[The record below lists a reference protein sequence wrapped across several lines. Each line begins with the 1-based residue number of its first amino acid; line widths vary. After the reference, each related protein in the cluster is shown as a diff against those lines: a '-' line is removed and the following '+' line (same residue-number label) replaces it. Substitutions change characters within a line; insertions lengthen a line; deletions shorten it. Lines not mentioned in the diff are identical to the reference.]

1 MNKIGNQV
9 YDLICSIFHTEK
21 DSFEKRNKK
30 WEDFLQRGY
39 TSESVV
45 NFLNDPNEESFHDK
59 DYLLHKILSE
69 EFSEANY
76 FFTEIFEKYLGSE
89 NVKDNISSSTL
100 TFRNESIH
108 FSNIIRLCEK
118 NSILKDVVYK
128 GSDPFIEYLLEWI
141 IGHLEG
147 GNKEIKNTV
156 YELLNKESVFKKY
169 ILARENNILV
179 EYIAQF
185 PSDNINLKTYNVL
198 KLRLPELYN
207 RKNKHGVLD
216 TMTRTKVESL
226 NYIRFNAEGKRF
238 RIIEDLPLTMKISS
252 EPDNIVS
259 WIDDAIFY
267 RLNISDNTFYDL
279 MFALLSSSIKE
290 MMPDGL
296 RKKEVEVK
304 FTIQHEIRKKVND
317 YFFKKGSES
326 GEKEIITLIEH
337 PLLDSQAIKNF
348 CLVDEMINGGYLDK
362 SYKEEVISRIEKRM
376 LLEKMNN
383 NFSDNAT
390 VRKRM

>member
-1 MNKIGNQV
+1 MNKLGNQV

-21 DSFEKRNKK
+21 DSFKKRNKK

-100 TFRNESIH
+100 TFRNESVH

-118 NSILKDVVYK
+118 NSILRDVVYK

-141 IGHLEG
+141 VGNLEG
-147 GNKEIKNTV
+147 ANKEIKNTV

-169 ILARENNILV
+169 ILERENNILV

-216 TMTRTKVESL
+216 TMTRTKAESL
-226 NYIRFNAEGKRF
+226 NYIRFNAESKRF

-252 EPDNIVS
+252 ESDNIVS

-279 MFALLSSSIKE
+279 LFALLSSSIKE

-304 FTIQHEIRKKVND
+304 FTIQHEISKKVND

-326 GEKEIITLIEH
+326 GEKEIMALIEH
-337 PLLDSQAIKNF
+337 PLLDSQAMKNF